1 MDRLA
6 YDILLTLR
14 CRRRYCPNSSC
25 LAADIGQ
32 RPSYPATSCLTPLI
46 SPKRRNS
53 MLKWVYRVW
62 KFRTLRERER
72 ERERERD
79 VVVMNFWAV
88 VVLLFMVMIFWLKEF
103 LWGWFF
109 GLLWFFFFFFWD
121 DLWWYVYHCDD
132 GEWVFGSDLSVENRE
147 RSFGFGEIK

>member
-32 RPSYPATSCLTPLI
+32 RPSYPATSCPTPLI

-72 ERERERD
+72 ERERERCCGD
-79 VVVMNFWAV
+79 EFLGCCGFVFYGDDFLVEGIFVGMIFWAV
-88 VVLLFMVMIFWLKEF
+88 VVFFFGMICGGMFTIVMVVNEF
-103 LWGWFF
+103 L
-109 GLLWFFFFFFWD
+109 
-121 DLWWYVYHCDD
+121 VQT
-132 GEWVFGSDLSVENRE
+132 SV
-147 RSFGFGEIK
+147 

>member
-32 RPSYPATSCLTPLI
+32 RPSYPATSCPTPLI

-72 ERERERD
+72 ERE
-79 VVVMNFWAV
+79 M
-88 VVLLFMVMIFWLKEF
+88 
-103 LWGWFF
+103 LWWWIF
-109 GLLWFFFFFFWD
+109 GLLWFCFLWWWFFGWRNFCGDDFLGCCGFFFLGWSVVVCLP
-121 DLWWYVYHCDD
+121 LWWWWMSFWFRPQCREQ
-132 GEWVFGSDLSVENRE
+132 GKKFWVWR
-147 RSFGFGEIK
+147 I

>member
-32 RPSYPATSCLTPLI
+32 RPSYPATSCPTPLI

-72 ERERERD
+72 E
-79 VVVMNFWAV
+79 M
-88 VVLLFMVMIFWLKEF
+88 
-103 LWGWFF
+103 LWWWIF
-109 GLLWFFFFFFWD
+109 GLLWFCFLWWWFFGWRNFCGDDFLGCCGFFFWD
-121 DLWWYVYHCDD
+121 DLWWYVYRCDG

>member
-32 RPSYPATSCLTPLI
+32 RPSYPATSCPTPLI

-72 ERERERD
+72 ERD

-88 VVLLFMVMIFWLKEF
+88 VVLFFMVMIFWLKEF

-109 GLLWFFFFFFWD
+109 GLLWFFFFFFFFWD
-121 DLWWYVYHCDD
+121 DLWWYVYHCNG

>member
-32 RPSYPATSCLTPLI
+32 RPSYPATSCPTPLI

-72 ERERERD
+72 ERD

-88 VVLLFMVMIFWLKEF
+88 VVF
-103 LWGWFF
+103 
-109 GLLWFFFFFFWD
+109 FFFFFFWD
-121 DLWWYVYHCDD
+121 DLWWYVYHCDG